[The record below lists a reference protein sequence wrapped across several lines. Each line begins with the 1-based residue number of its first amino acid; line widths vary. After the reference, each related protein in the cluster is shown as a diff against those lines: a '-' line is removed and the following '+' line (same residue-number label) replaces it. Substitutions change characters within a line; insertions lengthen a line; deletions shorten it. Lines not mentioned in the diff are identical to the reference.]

1 MPTWLAGNRATVR
14 QCQSNSTRF
23 RAQHFPVPEL
33 FLASVQLCPLSPI
46 GRALTCQTA
55 WNDPRVEKEANTVL
69 GEDRHH
75 VQQVIRQRRVE
86 ALQEFKEAFAIMK
99 TREQEAFLEDSYF

>member
-1 MPTWLAGNRATVR
+1 M
-14 QCQSNSTRF
+14 
-23 RAQHFPVPEL
+23 
-33 FLASVQLCPLSPI
+33 
-46 GRALTCQTA
+46 
-55 WNDPRVEKEANTVL
+55 EKEANTVL